1 MWSASER
8 SSLMVAVACS
18 QGCLVGGGEDDV
30 PGPVRIVVCV
40 AVVRGEEVTFGVS
53 SKSLGEK

>member
-18 QGCLVGGGEDDV
+18 QGCLVGGEDDV